1 MAGFMAIL
9 GASVDGLVMSPGRV
23 VSTAQP
29 ALSLSMLAPK
39 GPFGGSTADGEGW
52 VGDRGRSAQVT
63 KFEAGSDY
71 LFFQGP
77 APKSAVQP
85 DLPGLLTGVRTGHAT
100 RRLCHPHP
108 HPHPHAHAHAH
119 PHALLFTTHAH
130 ANPNPTLIDAHP
142 NPSPNPCAGELRRHR
157 GRARRADGSRGRR
170 GHWCDRRRRPGA
182 ALLSSSKLGYH
193 RCAARFQLSSTPRM
207 RTEGAE
213 R

>member
-85 DLPGLLTGVRTGHAT
+85 DLPGLLTGENFAAIEDVPVVPMGVAAVAGTGA
-100 RRLCHPHP
+100 
-108 HPHPHAHAHAH
+108 
-119 PHALLFTTHAH
+119 
-130 ANPNPTLIDAHP
+130 I
-142 NPSPNPCAGELRRHR
+142 
-157 GRARRADGSRGRR
+157 
-170 GHWCDRRRRPGA
+170 A
-182 ALLSSSKLGYH
+182 AVGQVLLS
-193 RCAARFQLSSTPRM
+193 
-207 RTEGAE
+207 
-213 R
+213 

>member
-52 VGDRGRSAQVT
+52 IGDRSVSAQVT

-100 RRLCHPHP
+100 RRLCHIHIHIHMHMHMQMHIHMPCCSR
-108 HPHPHAHAHAH
+108 
-119 PHALLFTTHAH
+119 
-130 ANPNPTLIDAHP
+130 PTRTRTLT
-142 NPSPNPCAGELRRHR
+142 
-157 GRARRADGSRGRR
+157 
-170 GHWCDRRRRPGA
+170 RP
-182 ALLSSSKLGYH
+182 
-193 RCAARFQLSSTPRM
+193 
-207 RTEGAE
+207 
-213 R
+213 

>member
-85 DLPGLLTGVRTGHAT
+85 DLPGLLTGVRTGHGT
-100 RRLCHPHP
+100 WRLCHPQP

-142 NPSPNPCAGELRRHR
+142 NPSPNPCAGELRRH
-157 GRARRADGSRGRR
+157 
-170 GHWCDRRRRPGA
+170 
-182 ALLSSSKLGYH
+182 
-193 RCAARFQLSSTPRM
+193 
-207 RTEGAE
+207 
-213 R
+213 

>member
-52 VGDRGRSAQVT
+52 IGDRSVSAQVT

-100 RRLCHPHP
+100 RRLCHIHIHIHMHMHMHMHMPCCSRPTRTRTLTLTLTDTHP
-108 HPHPHAHAHAH
+108 H
-119 PHALLFTTHAH
+119 
-130 ANPNPTLIDAHP
+130 
-142 NPSPNPCAGELRRHR
+142 PSPNPCAGELRRH
-157 GRARRADGSRGRR
+157 
-170 GHWCDRRRRPGA
+170 
-182 ALLSSSKLGYH
+182 
-193 RCAARFQLSSTPRM
+193 
-207 RTEGAE
+207 
-213 R
+213 